1 MLDPKTWLA
10 LAQALPLD
18 GQRRVKHDCGA
29 GTPLVVY
36 HKDDGW
42 SAYCH
47 RCGEPGFVPR
57 PAESLSERLARIA
70 ARQQV
75 EANASRSVVPPQP
88 MVNDVTLWPAPAR
101 VWLYKAGLSNDDIYN
116 LGIYYHEETDR
127 VVVPVIDDGV
137 LVYWQAR
144 AYDWTPAS
152 SRPKY
157 LNPVGASN
165 SGVLFLVPESS
176 VLVLVEDYLSA
187 YRVSRSGYSCMCLLG
202 TKLSDKLLSRV
213 LGTGL
218 PVRVWLDND
227 LGRRNGSNPG
237 QEAALKIVSTLG
249 ACGVDVVNVV
259 STKDPKLN
267 SRKEIMCLLK

>member
-10 LAQALPLD
+10 VAQALPLD

-88 MVNDVTLWPAPAR
+88 MITDVQLWPAQAR
-101 VWLYKAGLSNDDIYN
+101 VWLYKAGLSNDDILT
-116 LGIYYHEETDR
+116 LGIYYHEQTDR
-127 VVVPVIDDGV
+127 VVVPVVDDGL

-165 SGVLFLVPESS
+165 SGVSFTVDACPTIT
-176 VLVLVEDYLSA
+176 LVEDYLSA
-187 YRVSRSGYSCMCLLG
+187 YRVYMAGFSSLCLLG
-202 TKLSDKLLSRV
+202 TSLNDRLLSRI
-213 LGTGL
+213 LGTGCAVL
-218 PVRVWLDND
+218 VWLDND

-237 QEAALKIVSTLG
+237 QEAAREIVNTLAGCGVTVRNIVSER
-249 ACGVDVVNVV
+249 
-259 STKDPKLN
+259 DPKLN
-267 SRKEIMCLLK
+267 SRKEIMCLLN